1 MGKPINVVIQ
11 GATNIS
17 DVPGLHAFD
26 DGVRFH
32 CAANADQLQHLLP
45 SAQVLLGWNF
55 QSVQLAQAWSD
66 ARQLQWIH
74 WSGAGVDALLFPE
87 LIDSDVV
94 VTNAR
99 GIFDVPMAEYTLGL
113 ILAMAK
119 GFVQTFADQQQQQWN
134 HRTAQSLQ
142 GRQVLIVG
150 VGSIGRSIARMLKA
164 VGMQVR
170 GVGRTARAGDT
181 DFGNVHAVDE
191 LDGQLPL
198 ADYVVLITPLTQHT
212 RGLFDAAR
220 FARMREDACFINLGR
235 GALIDDEGALVDA
248 LRNNT
253 IAGAALDVFQH
264 EPLPK
269 DSPLWHTPNLI
280 VSPHMSGDLHDFE
293 TLVADQFIDNLRRF
307 CCGDELLNVV
317 DKRLGF
323 VAG

>member
-1 MGKPINVVIQ
+1 MAKPINVVIQ
-11 GATNIS
+11 GATSVS
-17 DVPGLHAFD
+17 DVPGLHTFD
-26 DGVRFH
+26 DGVQFH
-32 CAANADQLQHLLP
+32 CAADAAQLQDLLP

-55 QSVQLAQAWSD
+55 QSVQLAQVWPV

-74 WSGAGVDALLFPE
+74 WGGAGVDALLFPE
-87 LIDSDVV
+87 LSDSDVV

-119 GFVQTFADQQQQQWN
+119 GFVQTFADQEKHRWN

-142 GRQVLIVG
+142 GKQVLIVG
-150 VGSIGRSIARMLKA
+150 VGSIGRAIAHMLKA

-170 GVGRTARAGDT
+170 GVGRTARADDA
-181 DFGNVHAVDE
+181 DFGIVHGVDE
-191 LDGQLPL
+191 LDEQLPL

-212 RGLFDAAR
+212 RGLFDATR
-220 FARMREDACFINLGR
+220 LARMRADACFINLGR
-235 GALIDDEGALVDA
+235 GALIDDERALVDA

-269 DSPLWHTPNLI
+269 DSPLWDTPNLI

-293 TLVADQFIDNLRRF
+293 TLVANQFIDNLQRFRR
-307 CCGDELLNVV
+307 GDALRNVV

-323 VAG
+323 VVD